1 MNEQLYVLFLAV
13 FFNNK
18 NMKTQ
23 VFSAVFL
30 AAALT
35 ATSAE
40 ASFLTDFA
48 PKLEP
53 VYELV
58 DKYIFLIIRP
68 MVTYGFFTPVK
79 SIACNYLVDMIL
91 GLLDQTADSASA
103 DVGQICIDGVDV
115 WVQNYYNPGND
126 SLPVDT
132 TWEGTI

>member
-1 MNEQLYVLFLAV
+1 
-13 FFNNK
+13 
-18 NMKTQ
+18 MKTQ
-23 VFSAVFL
+23 VFSAACL

-35 ATSAE
+35 GAE
-40 ASFLTDFA
+40 ASLLTDFA

-91 GLLDQTADSASA
+91 GFVGQSAADASS
-103 DVGQICIDGVDV
+103 DVGQICLDGIDV
-115 WVQNYYNPGND
+115 WVQNYYNPGD
-126 SLPVDT
+126 GSLPVDT